1 MKQRI
6 LVIILALFIIIEA
19 NAGPPT
25 RKVDSG
31 QQASRD
37 QEKLQILLNELD
49 EQRGLAAQ
57 LNQNKAL
64 ALKNDNKVELAET
77 ETRLV
82 EVNDNITQ
90 LQQEINLAQGQPAIS
105 PPVTIQ
111 PSALRRNLS
120 SNNETIIASQTES
133 GKSAEKTGQWW
144 DFYRRGKKNQSN

>member
-1 MKQRI
+1 MKPSI
-6 LVIILALFIIIEA
+6 VVFSLALVVMIEA
-19 NAGPPT
+19 NAEPPT

-57 LNQNKAL
+57 LNQNKAI
-64 ALKNDNKVELAET
+64 ALKNDNKAELAEI

-82 EVNDNITQ
+82 EVNDNVTQ
-90 LQQEINLAQGQPAIS
+90 LQQEINLAQGQPAI
-105 PPVTIQ
+105 IQ
-111 PSALRRNLS
+111 SVNLQKAAMRRNLHVTP
-120 SNNETIIASQTES
+120 ETIISTQTEPE
-133 GKSAEKTGQWW
+133 KTAEKRGQWW